1 VVAVT
6 LVLLALSACATP
18 EQVAA
23 RCERDVRASSSTS
36 VAGEFAMGVGSDFN
50 SNTRF
55 VSDADIALSAGVNLG
70 GGAADP
76 RFAYEQCVRERTGQG
91 PVRPYGVS

>member
-1 VVAVT
+1 VAIAC
-6 LVLLALSACATP
+6 LASAACTATP

-23 RCERDVRASSSTS
+23 RCERDARASTSTS
-36 VAGEFAMGVGSDFN
+36 VAGEFAMGVASGFN
-50 SNTRF
+50 SNPRF
-55 VSDADIALSAGVNLG
+55 VSDADLALSAGVNLG
-70 GGAADP
+70 GGAGDP

>member
-1 VVAVT
+1 VT
-6 LVLLALSACATP
+6 LALLALSACATP
-18 EQVAA
+18 EQVAD
-23 RCERDVRASSSTS
+23 RCERDVQASSSTM
-36 VAGEFAMGVGSDFN
+36 VAGEFAMGVASGYR

-70 GGAADP
+70 SGTADP
-76 RFAYEQCVRERTGQG
+76 QFAYEQCVRERTGQG

>member
-1 VVAVT
+1 
-6 LVLLALSACATP
+6 
-18 EQVAA
+18 
-23 RCERDVRASSSTS
+23 
-36 VAGEFAMGVGSDFN
+36 MGVGSDFN

-70 GGAADP
+70 GSAADP

>member
-1 VVAVT
+1 VAAT
-6 LVLLALSACATP
+6 LALLALSACATP

-23 RCERDVRASSSTS
+23 RCERDVRASSSTT
-36 VAGEFAMGVGSDFN
+36 VGGEFAMGVGSDFN
-50 SNTRF
+50 SDARF
-55 VSDADIALSAGVNLG
+55 VTDADIALSAGVNLR

>member
-1 VVAVT
+1 VAVT
-6 LVLLALSACATP
+6 LALVAVGACATP

-36 VAGEFAMGVGSDFN
+36 VAGEFAMGVGSDYG